1 MYFYIDESGH
11 TGPNLF
17 DPAQPTL
24 YYGVLSAAGD
34 VDALAARRVAKLR
47 KKLGVERLHAAEL
60 GNGRLASIAN
70 DIRAIQKV
78 LRLRFDL
85 YRVVKPDHAI
95 ICFFDQVFDS
105 GMNPAITWTGY
116 WTPLRF
122 VLLLKLAT
130 LFDEGLA
137 KLAWAAR
144 IEINDAVAQQ
154 KLVEVCTGLLVRV
167 STLPDARS
175 KELISDTLQ
184 WAIDHPADIGYNVN
198 DEEMRLQVMPN
209 VVGFQS
215 VMHGIARC
223 VKTYGTLASKI
234 VVDQQTQFN
243 KAQKSLAVFYASA
256 RDVPWTSGPGLP
268 VMDLTHIPD
277 TPITV
282 MSSHD
287 SAGLELVDIYI
298 WIFKRWL
305 EKKELA
311 PELRL
316 VVFDQFSIG
325 ETDELSLKALAKR
338 WTQWFEELP
347 EPTAEQFECGK
358 ELMEMAERRRKDAL
372 ANSAGGA
379 EE

>member
-24 YYGVLSAAGD
+24 YYGVLSATGD
-34 VDALAARRVAKLR
+34 VDVLAARRVAKLR

-78 LRLRFDL
+78 LGLRFDL

-154 KLVEVCTGLLVRV
+154 KLVEVCTGLLARV

-175 KELISDTLQ
+175 RELISDTLQ

-198 DEEMRLQVMPN
+198 DEEMRLQ
-209 VVGFQS
+209 
-215 VMHGIARC
+215 
-223 VKTYGTLASKI
+223 
-234 VVDQQTQFN
+234 
-243 KAQKSLAVFYASA
+243 
-256 RDVPWTSGPGLP
+256 
-268 VMDLTHIPD
+268 
-277 TPITV
+277 
-282 MSSHD
+282 
-287 SAGLELVDIYI
+287 
-298 WIFKRWL
+298 
-305 EKKELA
+305 
-311 PELRL
+311 
-316 VVFDQFSIG
+316 VFDQFSIG

-358 ELMEMAERRRKDAL
+358 ELMEMTERRRKEAL
-372 ANSAGGA
+372 ANSAGGT
-379 EE
+379 EDS